1 MDTWD
6 RPTHNT
12 YDEVFF
18 ETKEMEVKFR
28 ETPNIPNHCQP
39 QLMRHKPLSL
49 LLQGPVP
56 HPGIPRYGLPHLP
69 ATTHDHR
76 LQTPWSSAPCIGC
89 EGVYWCRWLWHP
101 LISGLL
107 LVTFVTSSKLIIAL
121 RSKQEGGKKPSA
133 TKETNSRRWAF
144 PAGNTL
150 QFWARPYRRA
160 ALATETA
167 PPGKQ
172 APGSYCS

>member
-1 MDTWD
+1 LREDTSILVLKVYKEINAYSVGVSYRMDTWD

-76 LQTPWSSAPCIGC
+76 LQTPWSNAPCIGC
-89 EGVYWCRWLWHP
+89 EGVYWCRWL
-101 LISGLL
+101 
-107 LVTFVTSSKLIIAL
+107 
-121 RSKQEGGKKPSA
+121 
-133 TKETNSRRWAF
+133 
-144 PAGNTL
+144 
-150 QFWARPYRRA
+150 
-160 ALATETA
+160 
-167 PPGKQ
+167 
-172 APGSYCS
+172 